1 MKKQIVELYSEEFY
15 ELLNKKGTQ
24 YAILLN
30 NAKSFLFVSKKE
42 IMRVCAMSK
51 LSYHI
56 QDAHLSHKR
65 IVFY

>member
-1 MKKQIVELYSEEFY
+1 MKKQIVELYGEEFY

-24 YAILLN
+24 YVVLLN
-30 NAKSFLFVSKKE
+30 NAKSFIFVSKKE
-42 IMRVCAMSK
+42 IMTVCAISK
-51 LSYHI
+51 LSYTI